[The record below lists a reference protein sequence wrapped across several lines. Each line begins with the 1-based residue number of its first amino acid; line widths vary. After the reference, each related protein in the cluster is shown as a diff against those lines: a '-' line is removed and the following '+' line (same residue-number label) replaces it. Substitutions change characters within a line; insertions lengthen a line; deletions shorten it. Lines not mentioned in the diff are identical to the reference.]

1 MPPLTPVYTLESHI
15 DNLVVNSRHCAISAL
30 CAARKLLG
38 RRFLV
43 AHTSG
48 RCRCEAPEAFP
59 GARIGVGPRA
69 GAGARIG
76 AEAGAGAGAGGAATI
91 AAMGAG
97 CWGMGGGKDGAPGGW
112 AGGGAGGGRTGCMG
126 AAMGDSTPMSGMGTG
141 RPGLG
146 SMGCGGCGT
155 SAMLALASACFAR
168 ARVTTFL
175 LLDDRANKG
184 RGRPG
189 GLSRLDKRKQASGT
203 ETRAIGAAYPEVSGI
218 SVRPLP

>member
-97 CWGMGGGKDGAPGGW
+97 MLGDGRRQGRRPRRL
-112 AGGGAGGGRTGCMG
+112 GGR
-126 AAMGDSTPMSGMGTG
+126 
-141 RPGLG
+141 
-146 SMGCGGCGT
+146 
-155 SAMLALASACFAR
+155 
-168 ARVTTFL
+168 
-175 LLDDRANKG
+175 
-184 RGRPG
+184 RGRRRKDRLHG
-189 GLSRLDKRKQASGT
+189 SSHGRLHAHERDGDGEAGVGEHGLRGLRDVGHAGAS
-203 ETRAIGAAYPEVSGI
+203 
-218 SVRPLP
+218 